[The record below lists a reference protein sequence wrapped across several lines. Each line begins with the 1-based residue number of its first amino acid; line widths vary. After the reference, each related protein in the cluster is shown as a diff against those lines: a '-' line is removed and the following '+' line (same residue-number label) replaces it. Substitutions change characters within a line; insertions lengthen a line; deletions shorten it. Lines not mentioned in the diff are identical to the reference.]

1 MFSEPRRAKDS
12 VELESAAK
20 QRDLSFDLGIT
31 RHMCGLLII
40 IIDDNIIII
49 DDIIIIIIN
58 VIFTTTIIIAGTD
71 RSVTR
76 CNLASINASIGTLRL

>member
-1 MFSEPRRAKDS
+1 MFSQPRRAKDS

-49 DDIIIIIIN
+49 EDIIITIT
-58 VIFTTTIIIAGTD
+58 VIFTITVIIAGTD
-71 RSVTR
+71 RSVTMSDS
-76 CNLASINASIGTLRL
+76 ASIDACIGTM

>member
-1 MFSEPRRAKDS
+1 MFFEPRRAKDS

-49 DDIIIIIIN
+49 DDIITYL
-58 VIFTTTIIIAGTD
+58 IFVMSATSGARVNFFGWCKFLQI
-71 RSVTR
+71 
-76 CNLASINASIGTLRL
+76 

>member
-40 IIDDNIIII
+40 TIDD
-49 DDIIIIIIN
+49 IIIIIN
-58 VIFTTTIIIAGTD
+58 VIFTTAIIIAGND
-71 RSVTR
+71 RSVTMSDS
-76 CNLASINASIGTLRL
+76 ASIDACIGTM

>member
-40 IIDDNIIII
+40 IIDDIIT
-49 DDIIIIIIN
+49 IIN

-71 RSVTR
+71 RSVTM
-76 CNLASINASIGTLRL
+76 CNSASINASIGTLRL

>member
-1 MFSEPRRAKDS
+1 MFFEPRRAEDS

-40 IIDDNIIII
+40 IIDDIITII
-49 DDIIIIIIN
+49 DDIITIII
-58 VIFTTTIIIAGTD
+58 VIFTTAIIIAGTD
-71 RSVTR
+71 SSVTM
-76 CNLASINASIGTLRL
+76 CNSASMNASIGTL